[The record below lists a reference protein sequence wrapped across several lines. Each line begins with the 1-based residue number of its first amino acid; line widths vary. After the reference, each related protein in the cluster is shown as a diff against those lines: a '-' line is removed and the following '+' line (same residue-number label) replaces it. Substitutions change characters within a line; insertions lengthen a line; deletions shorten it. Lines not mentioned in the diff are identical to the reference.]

1 MLGYVYV
8 MSNEAMPGLYKIGCT
23 SRHPLERASDLYTT
37 GVPTPFVVEY
47 CINIDNYANIE
58 RLVHKE
64 LSAYNFGKEFFKC
77 DLDKCILTIKKVAG
91 YNSKY
96 SESYSNNKLKD
107 NIEKN
112 DNKNSTYNTSTY
124 KSYYDKVNDN
134 KKSAYNTSAYKSHYD
149 KSNDNHKN
157 NYMYTYTNT
166 TTPYY
171 KNRSTI
177 NNTTSNTDKEPSVPT
192 IVILGVTW
200 AVVMISIFLAQKIHN
215 PAPVIIIPIVYFFW
229 AIFAFSKK

>member
-23 SRHPLERASDLYTT
+23 SRHPSERASDLYTT

-58 RLVHKE
+58 KLIHKE
-64 LSAYNFGKEFFKC
+64 LSSYNFGKEFFKC
-77 DLDKCILTIKKVAG
+77 DLEKCILTIKKVAG

-107 NIEKN
+107 NIERN
-112 DNKNSTYNTSTY
+112 DN
-124 KSYYDKVNDN
+124 VNDN
-134 KKSAYNTSAYKSHYD
+134 KKSAYNTNAYKSHYD

-157 NYMYTYTNT
+157 NYMYAYTNT

-171 KNRSTI
+171 KNTSTI
-177 NNTTSNTDKEPSVPT
+177 NNTTSNTDKGTNVPD
-192 IVILGVTW
+192 IVILAVTW
-200 AVVMISIFLAQKIHN
+200 VVVMISIFLAQKIHN

-229 AIFAFSKK
+229 ALFAFSKK